1 MSCIR
6 YASSIRNCLTVVVL
20 VACGA
25 SSGTALGQEKKSPT
39 IEKKSATV
47 TEKKV
52 TTPVPELPAEI
63 HTLPLRYAPAHE
75 IAELL
80 KRILADSRMQV
91 VSDDRTN
98 SLLVRASA
106 DKFAEILDLVRK
118 VDTEAAGPPPRK
130 ISVYSLRSIEPDD
143 ALEAGLKLLF
153 KGSTGNFAVDRARK
167 TVIVSANQ
175 ATTDIVDSVLAKL
188 EALQKERPAQDMQI
202 RVVWLVNITEKAD
215 AADTPALALPA
226 PLDDLK
232 EVLPGLAKLG
242 ITEPRVAAQFF
253 ISAKSNTPFLAS
265 GTGRLYR
272 PVDIMVSGHF
282 GDSREM
288 PDMRIAIEVSAD
300 SNSQGSRGKKGGAVS
315 PPEPPTKKV
324 LSHLETN
331 ISAPPGHLVV
341 LGVTPMNGMTSA
353 FVVQVQG
360 ERNRKEAARK

>member
-1 MSCIR
+1 M
-6 YASSIRNCLTVVVL
+6 SSIRYVSSVRYSLTVVVL

-25 SSGTALGQEKKSPT
+25 PFGTAQVQEKKP
-39 IEKKSATV
+39 ATV
-47 TEKKV
+47 TEKKE
-52 TTPVPELPAEI
+52 TTSVPALPAEV
-63 HTLPLRYAPAHE
+63 HTFPLRHARAYE
-75 IAELL
+75 VAELL
-80 KRILADSRMQV
+80 NKIFADTRMQV

-98 SLLVRASA
+98 SLLVRVAA
-106 DKFAEILDLVRK
+106 VKFAEIRNLVDK
-118 VDTEAAGPPPRK
+118 LEIEAADTKPVHK

-143 ALEAGLKLLF
+143 ALEAGLKVLF
-153 KGSTGNFAVDRARK
+153 KGSTGNFAIDRARK

-175 ATTDIVDSVLAKL
+175 ATTDIVETVLAKL
-188 EALQKERPAQDMQI
+188 EVLQKERPAQDMQI
-202 RVVWLVNITEKAD
+202 RVVWLVNSTEKAD
-215 AADTPALALPA
+215 ADDTPALALPA
-226 PLDDLK
+226 PGDDLK

-242 ITEPRVAAQFF
+242 IAEPRVAAQFF
-253 ISAKSNTPFLAS
+253 ISAKSNRAFQAS
-265 GTGRLYR
+265 GTERLYR

-288 PDMRIAIEVSAD
+288 PDMRISIEVSAD
-300 SNSQGSRGKKGGAVS
+300 SNSQGFRAKKGGAAS

-360 ERNRKEAARK
+360 ERNRKEGARK